1 MLCSNCGS
9 ENAADRKF
17 CGECGERLTLA
28 CTSCGAPNPPRVRFC
43 GECGSA
49 IAEGAPRAAPQASAL
64 ETSAPTQPRLASS
77 REAELKIVSVLFAD
91 LVGFT
96 TASES
101 RDPEAVRETLTRYF
115 ETATTVIERYGGT
128 VEKFIGDAVMA
139 VWGTP
144 VAQEDDA
151 ERAVRGAL
159 DLIEAVTRL
168 GETVELPALR
178 LRAAVLT
185 GEAAVTLGAQ
195 NQGLVAGD
203 LVNTASRLQALAEPG
218 TVLVGDATV
227 QAAGGAIVFESAGS
241 FEVKG
246 RTAPIVAHRALRV
259 VGKRGGVGRTE
270 SLEAPF
276 VGRDGELSLIRDL
289 YHATATDRR
298 ARLVSIVG
306 QAGIGKSRL
315 LWEFS
320 KYTDGLAETMR
331 WHQGRSPAYGEGV
344 TFWALGEMIRQRAG
358 ILEGED
364 AGATRSKLAATVAE
378 WVPDEADRRWIEPSL
393 RQLLGVHDG
402 GAIDRD
408 ELFAGWRSFFERLA
422 GVDPTVLVFEDVQW
436 ADSGLLDFVEYLL
449 EWSRNLPIYIVT
461 TGRPELLERRPTW
474 GAGQRSFTSL
484 SLEPLSDAAMRALLA
499 GLVPG
504 LPLPVVA
511 AILARAEGVPLYAVE
526 TVRMLLHE
534 GRLERT
540 EGAYRPTGDLST
552 IAVPD
557 SLHSL
562 ITARLDAL
570 EPEARSLL
578 QDAAVLGQT
587 FGLPALAAISGQDVA
602 SIETELRAL
611 ARREIVVLD
620 ADPRS
625 PERGQYGFVQAL
637 IRDVAYGLL
646 AKRDRRTRHLAAARY
661 YEALGDDELAGM
673 LARHYLDAYSAS
685 PSGEE
690 GNALAAQARVALRAA
705 ADRAESL
712 GSHDQARAY
721 LEQTLA
727 VVVDPQERAELH
739 ERIARAAQAAGRIDL
754 ADAGYRR
761 AAELFQGSGDRV
773 GRARAL
779 ATLGGLNSFSGHVHE
794 AITVLAAAVAEFDD
808 LADTREGVSL
818 RIRYAAALTN
828 FDDNDIDPLPIL
840 DGALARAEH
849 LDLVPVI
856 ADGLVVRSLVLM
868 ASARPREAKALL
880 QGAQALAQAHGLT
893 DIDLRARNNLVFQAT
908 TADPREGLAV
918 ARAGIEEARRLGR
931 LAWWF
936 GILGNAALCAFR
948 VGEMEWLQQALE
960 EVLGMGPEGY
970 NKLELSEAQLLVAAL
985 SGAEVREGFTSFD
998 GAVEE
1003 LDDPQQS
1010 ASHELLKAWA
1020 HFLAGDLG
1028 EAYATAMRAHSTSR
1042 FMSALALPLAAR
1054 AAVRLRDETRLRA
1067 AAETLAASGA
1077 HGQAVDADRATIDA
1091 ALAALA
1097 GDRVEAVR
1105 RYRGAIDRL
1114 RELGL
1119 VWDLALC
1126 QTDYGLLFPDEPDAG
1141 EQLRQARS
1149 TMERLRSPA
1158 MIAVIDGIA
1167 EASRPDSSVAPV
1179 PSAEAAMTTAGGVT
1193 SFDAR

>member
-1 MLCSNCGS
+1 MLCSSCGS

-17 CGECGERLTLA
+17 CGECGGRLALA
-28 CTSCGAPNPPRVRFC
+28 CASCGAPNPPNVRFC
-43 GECGSA
+43 GECGSGLA
-49 IAEGAPRAAPQASAL
+49 TAEGAAPTAPASSVL
-64 ETSAPTQPRLASS
+64 VTSAPTWPHPTNSS
-77 REAELKIVSVLFAD
+77 REAELKVVSVLFAD

-151 ERAVRGAL
+151 ERAVRAAL

-168 GETVELPALR
+168 GETVDLPALR

-185 GEAAVTLGAQ
+185 GEAAVTLGAR

-227 QAAGGAIVFESAGS
+227 QAAGGAIAFESAGS
-241 FEVKG
+241 FEIKG
-246 RTAPIVAHRALRV
+246 REAPIVAHRALRV

-276 VGRDGELSLIRDL
+276 VGREAELSLIRDL

-378 WVPDEADRRWIEPSL
+378 WVPDEADRRWIEPAL

-408 ELFAGWRSFFERLA
+408 ELFAGWRSFFERVA
-422 GVDPTVLVFEDVQW
+422 QVDPTVLVFEDIQW

-461 TGRPELLERRPTW
+461 TARPELLERRPTW

-484 SLEPLSDAAMRALLA
+484 SLEPLSDAAMRGLLA

-504 LPLPVVA
+504 LPAPVVE
-511 AILARAEGVPLYAVE
+511 AILGRAEGVPLYAVE

-540 EGAYRPTGDLST
+540 EGAYRPTGDLSM

-570 EPEARSLL
+570 EPAGRSLL
-578 QDAAVLGQT
+578 QDAAILGQT
-587 FGLPALAAISGQDVA
+587 FGIPALAAVSGQDAA
-602 SIETELRAL
+602 SIETQLRAL

-620 ADPRS
+620 TDPRS

-661 YEALGDDELAGM
+661 YEALGDDELAGI
-673 LARHYLDAYSAS
+673 LARHYLDAYNAS

-690 GNALAAQARVALRAA
+690 GNAMAAQARVALRAA
-705 ADRAESL
+705 ADRAVSL
-712 GSHDQARAY
+712 GSHDQARTY

-727 VVVDPQERAELH
+727 VVSDPHERADLH
-739 ERIARAAQAAGRIDL
+739 ERIARAAEAAGRIDL
-754 ADAGYRR
+754 ADAEYRR
-761 AAELFQGSGDRV
+761 AADVFLASGDRV

-779 ATLGGLNSFSGHVHE
+779 SALGGLTSFSGRAQE
-794 AITVLAAAVAEFDD
+794 SLEVLAAAVVEFED
-808 LADTREGVSL
+808 LADTKEGVSL
-818 RIRYAAALTN
+818 RVRYSAALAS
-828 FDDNDIDPLPIL
+828 FPDSDIDPLPIL

-849 LDLVPVI
+849 LDLVHVI
-856 ADGLVVRSLVLM
+856 ADGLVVRSLLLM
-868 ASARPREAKALL
+868 ARARPREAKALL
-880 QGAQALAQAHGLT
+880 QGAQVLAEAHGLT
-893 DIDLRARNNLVFQAT
+893 DIDLRARNNLAFHAMT
-908 TADPREGLAV
+908 GDPRDGLAV

-931 LAWWF
+931 LGWWF
-936 GILGNAALCAFR
+936 GILGNAAICAFR
-948 VGEMEWLQQALE
+948 VGEWEWLQLALE
-960 EVLGMGPEGY
+960 EVLGMDPEGY
-970 NKLELSEAQLLVAAL
+970 NQLELTEARLLVTAL
-985 SGAEVREGFTSFD
+985 RGEDIREGLARFD
-998 GAVEE
+998 PAVQEMA
-1003 LDDPQQS
+1003 DPQMS
-1010 ASHELLKAWA
+1010 GSHDLVNAWA
-1020 HFLAGDLG
+1020 NFLAGDLQ
-1028 EAYATAMRAHSTSR
+1028 EAYSTAMRAHS
-1042 FMSALALPLAAR
+1042 MSSLISPVALPLGAR
-1054 AAVRLRDETRLRA
+1054 AAVRLRDGSLLRT
-1067 AAETLAASGA
+1067 AAEALEASGA
-1077 HGQAVDADRATIDA
+1077 HGQAVDADRVTVEA

-1097 GDRVEAVR
+1097 GDREVSIR
-1105 RYRGAIDRL
+1105 RYHEAIERW

-1119 VWDLALC
+1119 AWDLALC
-1126 QTDYGLLFPDEPDAG
+1126 QTDYGFLHPDEPDAG
-1141 EQLRQARS
+1141 QQLNESRA

-1158 MIAVIDGIA
+1158 MLAVIDGLGTLDKQQVP
-1167 EASRPDSSVAPV
+1167 ASGTSSPDEVMTVA
-1179 PSAEAAMTTAGGVT
+1179 G
-1193 SFDAR
+1193 RII

>member
-1 MLCSNCGS
+1 MLCSSCGG

-17 CGECGERLTLA
+17 CGECGARLALA
-28 CTSCGAPNPPRVRFC
+28 CASCGAPNPSNVRFC

-49 IAEGAPRAAPQASAL
+49 MASSAAPA
-64 ETSAPTQPRLASS
+64 APTPSVPPPSVPAGPRPAESD
-77 REAELKIVSVLFAD
+77 RAAELKIVSVLFAD

-151 ERAVRGAL
+151 ERAVRASL

-168 GETVELPALR
+168 GETADIPALR

-185 GEAAVTLGAQ
+185 GEAAVTLGAR

-218 TVLVGDATV
+218 TVLVGDATA
-227 QAAGGAIVFESAGS
+227 QAAGGAIAFESAGS

-246 RTAPIVAHRALRV
+246 RAAPIVAHRALRV

-276 VGRDGELSLIRDL
+276 VGRDAELSLIRDL

-378 WVPDEADRRWIEPSL
+378 WVPEEADRRWIESAL

-408 ELFAGWRSFFERLA
+408 ELFAGWRSFFERVA
-422 GVDPTVLVFEDVQW
+422 RVDPTVLVFEDIQW

-461 TGRPELLERRPTW
+461 TARPELLERRPTW

-484 SLEPLSDAAMRALLA
+484 SLEPLSDAAMRGLLA

-504 LPLPVVA
+504 LPAPVVE
-511 AILARAEGVPLYAVE
+511 AILGRAEGVPLYAVE

-534 GRLERT
+534 GRLERA

-562 ITARLDAL
+562 IAARLDAL
-570 EPEARSLL
+570 EPAGRSLL

-587 FGLPALAAISGQDVA
+587 FGIPALAAVSGQDA
-602 SIETELRAL
+602 APIETHLRAL

-620 ADPRS
+620 TDPRS

-661 YEALGDDELAGM
+661 YEALGDDELAGI
-673 LARHYLDAYSAS
+673 LARHYLDAYNAS
-685 PSGEE
+685 PSGDE
-690 GNALAAQARVALRAA
+690 GSAMAAQARVALRAA
-705 ADRAESL
+705 ADRAVSL
-712 GSHDQARAY
+712 GSHDQARTY

-727 VVVDPQERAELH
+727 VVSDPHERAELH
-739 ERIARAAQAAGRIDL
+739 ERIARAAEASGRVDL
-754 ADAGYRR
+754 ADAEYRR
-761 AAELFQGSGDRV
+761 AADVFLTSGDRV

-779 ATLGGLNSFSGHVHE
+779 SALGGLTSFSGRAQE
-794 AITVLAAAVAEFDD
+794 SLEVLGAAVVEFED
-808 LADTREGVSL
+808 LADTLEGVSL
-818 RIRYAAALTN
+818 RVRYAAALAS
-828 FDDNDIDPLPIL
+828 FADGDIDPLPIL

-856 ADGLVVRSLVLM
+856 ADGLVVRSLLLM
-868 ASARPREAKALL
+868 ARTRPREAKALL
-880 QGAQALAQAHGLT
+880 HGAQVLAEAHGLT
-893 DIDLRARNNLVFQAT
+893 DIDLRARNNLAFQAMT
-908 TADPREGLAV
+908 GDPRDGLAL

-931 LAWWF
+931 LGWWF
-936 GILGNAALCAFR
+936 GILGNAAICAFR
-948 VGEMEWLQQALE
+948 VGEWEWLQLALE
-960 EVLGMGPEGY
+960 EVLGMDPEGY
-970 NKLELSEAQLLVAAL
+970 NQLELTEARLLVAAL
-985 SGAEVREGFTSFD
+985 RGEDIREGLARFEP
-998 GAVEE
+998 AVQEMA
-1003 LDDPQQS
+1003 DPQMS
-1010 ASHELLKAWA
+1010 GSHELIAAWA
-1020 HFLAGDLG
+1020 CFLAGDLG
-1028 EAYATAMRAHSTSR
+1028 EAYQTAMRAHSVSS
-1042 FMSALALPLAAR
+1042 FISPVALPLGAR
-1054 AAVRLRDETRLRA
+1054 AAVRLRDGSRLRT
-1067 AAETLAASGA
+1067 AAEALEASGA
-1077 HGQAVDADRATIDA
+1077 HGQAVDADRVTVEA

-1097 GDRVEAVR
+1097 GDREVSIR
-1105 RYRGAIDRL
+1105 RYHEAIERW

-1119 VWDLALC
+1119 AWDLALC
-1126 QTDYGLLFPDEPDAG
+1126 QTDYGFLHPDEPDAG
-1141 EQLRQARS
+1141 QQLNESRA

-1158 MIAVIDGIA
+1158 MLAVIEGIA
-1167 EASRPDSSVAPV
+1167 TSRDPDRQEETARPVAQELPTESPV
-1179 PSAEAAMTTAGGVT
+1179 AT
-1193 SFDAR
+1193 